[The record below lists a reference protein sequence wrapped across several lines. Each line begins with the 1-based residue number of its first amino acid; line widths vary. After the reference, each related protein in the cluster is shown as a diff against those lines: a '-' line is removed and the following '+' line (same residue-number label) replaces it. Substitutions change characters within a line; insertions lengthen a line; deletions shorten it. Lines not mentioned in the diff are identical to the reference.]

1 METVGVIAEYN
12 PFHNGHL
19 LQLREIRRLFPRAD
33 IIVAMSGSFTQ
44 RGTVA
49 ILDKWQRAE
58 AAVRS
63 GASLILELPAVFSTR
78 SAQYFA
84 SGGVRLFDRLGV
96 VDYLAFGSECD
107 SLTQLQSM
115 SKKVEAAVES
125 SLVKIRLQQGSSYA
139 AALTEAAA
147 PDDLMRQPNVILA
160 LEYLRALS
168 KTGSHIEPL
177 PLPRF
182 SARHHERALPAE
194 GEENSVA
201 SASAIRTALTDP
213 SAEDGDTLA
222 AALHAVPA
230 AVKDMLLQAK
240 KHRFNDSSLL
250 FRPILSLLLAD
261 APDGLRSVAGVSEG
275 LEHRLRRAA
284 LSARSFEELIESV
297 RSKRY
302 PLARIRR
309 LLLHLL
315 LRLSADDAKIFDEQG
330 PLYAR
335 VLAFNDDG
343 RRLLRKIKKRAE
355 IPAVAKTARFLP
367 MRALES
373 GSLTPAQKMLT
384 FDLRATALASLTS
397 TPVGSPSANADFIVS
412 PIYISGPM

>member
-19 LQLREIRRLFPRAD
+19 LQLREIRRLFPHAD

-63 GASLILELPAVFSTR
+63 GASLVLELPAVFSTR

-84 SGGVRLFDRLGV
+84 SGGVRLFNRLDV
-96 VDYLAFGSECD
+96 VDCLAFGSECS
-107 SLTQLQSM
+107 SLARLQSM
-115 SKKVEAAVES
+115 RKKIEAAENGG
-125 SLVKIRLQQGSSYA
+125 LKNRLRAGGSYA
-139 AALTEAAA
+139 SALTEAAA

-194 GEENSVA
+194 GEENSIA

-213 SAEDGDTLA
+213 SAKDGDTLA

-261 APDGLRSVAGVSEG
+261 EPDGLRSVAGVSEG

-284 LSARSFEELIESV
+284 LSARSFDELVESV

-373 GSLTPAQKMLT
+373 GSLTPAQQMLT

>member
-63 GASLILELPAVFSTR
+63 GASLVLELPAVFSTR

-96 VDYLAFGSECD
+96 VDCLAFGSECS
-107 SLTQLQSM
+107 SLARLQSM
-115 SKKVEAAVES
+115 RKKIEAAENGG
-125 SLVKIRLQQGSSYA
+125 LKNRLRAGGSYA
-139 AALTEAAA
+139 SALTEAAA

-168 KTGSHIEPL
+168 KTDSHIEPL

-194 GEENSVA
+194 GEENSIA

-213 SAEDGDTLA
+213 AAKDGDTLA

-250 FRPILSLLLAD
+250 FRPILSLILAD
-261 APDGLRSVAGVSEG
+261 EPDGLRSVAGVSEG

-373 GSLTPAQKMLT
+373 GSLTPAQQMLT

>member
-63 GASLILELPAVFSTR
+63 GASLVLELPAVFSTR

-96 VDYLAFGSECD
+96 VDCLAFGSECS
-107 SLTQLQSM
+107 SLAKLQSM
-115 SKKVEAAVES
+115 RKKIEAAENGG
-125 SLVKIRLQQGSSYA
+125 LKNRLRAGGSYA
-139 AALTEAAA
+139 SALTEAAA

-213 SAEDGDTLA
+213 SAKDGDTLA

-240 KHRFNDSSLL
+240 KYRFNDSSLL
-250 FRPILSLLLAD
+250 FRPILSLILAD
-261 APDGLRSVAGVSEG
+261 EPDGLRSVAGVSEG

-284 LSARSFEELIESV
+284 LFARSFEELIESV

-412 PIYISGPM
+412 PIYISGPL

>member
-96 VDYLAFGSECD
+96 VDCLAFGSECS
-107 SLTQLQSM
+107 SLARLQSM
-115 SKKVEAAVES
+115 RKKIEAAENGG
-125 SLVKIRLQQGSSYA
+125 LKNRLRAGGSYA
-139 AALTEAAA
+139 SALTEAAA

-213 SAEDGDTLA
+213 SAKDGDTLA

-230 AVKDMLLQAK
+230 AVRDMLLQAK

-355 IPAVAKTARFLP
+355 IPAVAKTALFLP

-373 GSLTPAQKMLT
+373 GSLTPAQQMLT

>member
-63 GASLILELPAVFSTR
+63 GASLVLELPAVFSTR

-84 SGGVRLFDRLGV
+84 SGGVRLFNRLGV
-96 VDYLAFGSECD
+96 VDCLAFGSECS
-107 SLTQLQSM
+107 SLARLQSM
-115 SKKVEAAVES
+115 RKKIEAAENGG
-125 SLVKIRLQQGSSYA
+125 LKNRLRAGGSYA
-139 AALTEAAA
+139 SALTEAAA

-168 KTGSHIEPL
+168 QTGSQIEPL

-182 SARHHERALPAE
+182 SAGHHERALPAE
-194 GEENSVA
+194 GKENSVA

-213 SAEDGDTLA
+213 SAKDGDTLA

-240 KHRFNDSSLL
+240 KHCFNDSSLL
-250 FRPILSLLLAD
+250 FRPILSLILAD
-261 APDGLRSVAGVSEG
+261 ESDGLRSVAGVSEG

>member
-63 GASLILELPAVFSTR
+63 GASLVLELPAVFSTR

-96 VDYLAFGSECD
+96 VDCLAFGSECS
-107 SLTQLQSM
+107 SLARLQSM
-115 SKKVEAAVES
+115 RKKIEAAENGG
-125 SLVKIRLQQGSSYA
+125 LKNRLRAGGSYA
-139 AALTEAAA
+139 SALTEAAA

-168 KTGSHIEPL
+168 KTDSHIEPL

-194 GEENSVA
+194 GEENSIA

-213 SAEDGDTLA
+213 SAKDGDTLA

-240 KHRFNDSSLL
+240 KHCFNDSSLL

-261 APDGLRSVAGVSEG
+261 EPDGLRSVAGVSEG

-284 LSARSFEELIESV
+284 LSARSFDELVESV

-335 VLAFNDDG
+335 VLTFNDDG

>member
-63 GASLILELPAVFSTR
+63 GASLVLELPAVFSTR

-84 SGGVRLFDRLGV
+84 SGGVRLFNRLDI
-96 VDYLAFGSECD
+96 VDCLAFGSECS
-107 SLTQLQSM
+107 SLARLQSM
-115 SKKVEAAVES
+115 RKKIEAAENGG
-125 SLVKIRLQQGSSYA
+125 LKNRLRAGGSYA
-139 AALTEAAA
+139 SALTEAAT

-213 SAEDGDTLA
+213 SAKDGDTLA

-373 GSLTPAQKMLT
+373 GSLTPAQQMLT

-412 PIYISGPM
+412 AIYISGPM

>member
-63 GASLILELPAVFSTR
+63 GASLVLELPAVFSTR

-96 VDYLAFGSECD
+96 VDCLAFGSECS
-107 SLTQLQSM
+107 SLARLQSM
-115 SKKVEAAVES
+115 RKKIEAAENGG
-125 SLVKIRLQQGSSYA
+125 LKNRLRAGGSYA
-139 AALTEAAA
+139 SALTEAAA

-213 SAEDGDTLA
+213 SAKDGDTLA

-373 GSLTPAQKMLT
+373 GSLTPAQQMLT

>member
-96 VDYLAFGSECD
+96 VDCLAFGSECS
-107 SLTQLQSM
+107 SLARLQSM
-115 SKKVEAAVES
+115 RKKIEAAENGG
-125 SLVKIRLQQGSSYA
+125 LKNRLRAGGSYA
-139 AALTEAAA
+139 SALTEAAA

-213 SAEDGDTLA
+213 SAKDGDTLA

-250 FRPILSLLLAD
+250 FRPILSLILAD
-261 APDGLRSVAGVSEG
+261 EPDGLRSVAGVSEG

-355 IPAVAKTARFLP
+355 IPAVARTARFLP

>member
-1 METVGVIAEYN
+1 METVGGIAEYN

-63 GASLILELPAVFSTR
+63 GASLVLELPAVFSTR

-96 VDYLAFGSECD
+96 VDCLAFGSECS
-107 SLTQLQSM
+107 SLAKLQSM
-115 SKKVEAAVES
+115 RKKIEAAENGG
-125 SLVKIRLQQGSSYA
+125 LKNRLRAGGSYA
-139 AALTEAAA
+139 SALTEAAA

-168 KTGSHIEPL
+168 KTDSHIEPL

-213 SAEDGDTLA
+213 SAKDGDTLA

-250 FRPILSLLLAD
+250 FRPILSLILAD
-261 APDGLRSVAGVSEG
+261 EPDGLRSVAGVSEG

-373 GSLTPAQKMLT
+373 GSLTPAQQMLT
-384 FDLRATALASLTS
+384 FDLRATVLASLTS

-412 PIYISGPM
+412 PISISGPM

>member
-19 LQLREIRRLFPRAD
+19 LQLREIRRLFPLAD

-63 GASLILELPAVFSTR
+63 GASLVLELPAVFSTR

-96 VDYLAFGSECD
+96 VDYLAFGSECS
-107 SLTQLQSM
+107 SLARLQSM
-115 SKKVEAAVES
+115 RKKIEAAENGG
-125 SLVKIRLQQGSSYA
+125 LKNRLRAGGSYA
-139 AALTEAAA
+139 SALTEAAA

-168 KTGSHIEPL
+168 KTDSNIEPL

-213 SAEDGDTLA
+213 SAKDGDTLA

-250 FRPILSLLLAD
+250 FRPILSLILAD
-261 APDGLRSVAGVSEG
+261 EPDGLRSVAGVSEG

>member
-63 GASLILELPAVFSTR
+63 GASLVLELPAVFSTR

-84 SGGVRLFDRLGV
+84 SGGVRLFNRLDV
-96 VDYLAFGSECD
+96 VDCLAFGSECS
-107 SLTQLQSM
+107 SLAKLQSM
-115 SKKVEAAVES
+115 RKKIEAAENGG
-125 SLVKIRLQQGSSYA
+125 LKNRLRAGGSYA
-139 AALTEAAA
+139 SALTEAAA

-194 GEENSVA
+194 GEENSIA

-213 SAEDGDTLA
+213 SAKDGDTLA

-261 APDGLRSVAGVSEG
+261 EPDGLRSVAGVSEG

-373 GSLTPAQKMLT
+373 GSLTRNKCLPST
-384 FDLRATALASLTS
+384 FARRPL
-397 TPVGSPSANADFIVS
+397 PP
-412 PIYISGPM
+412 

>member
-96 VDYLAFGSECD
+96 VDCLAFGSECS
-107 SLTQLQSM
+107 SLARLQSM
-115 SKKVEAAVES
+115 RKKIEAAENGG
-125 SLVKIRLQQGSSYA
+125 LKNRLRAGGSYA
-139 AALTEAAA
+139 SALTEAAA

-330 PLYAR
+330 PLYAH

-373 GSLTPAQKMLT
+373 GSLTPAQQMLT

-397 TPVGSPSANADFIVS
+397 IPVGSPSANADFIVS

>member
-63 GASLILELPAVFSTR
+63 GASLVLELPAVFSTR

-96 VDYLAFGSECD
+96 VDCLAFGTECS
-107 SLTQLQSM
+107 SLAKLQSM
-115 SKKVEAAVES
+115 RKKIEAAENGG
-125 SLVKIRLQQGSSYA
+125 LKNRLRAGGSYA
-139 AALTEAAA
+139 SALTEAAA

-213 SAEDGDTLA
+213 SVKDGDTLA

-250 FRPILSLLLAD
+250 FRPILSLILAD
-261 APDGLRSVAGVSEG
+261 EPDGLRSVAGVSEG
-275 LEHRLRRAA
+275 LEHRLRRAT

-343 RRLLRKIKKRAE
+343 RRLLRKIKKSAGM
-355 IPAVAKTARFLP
+355 PAVARTARFLP

-373 GSLTPAQKMLT
+373 GSLTPAQQMLT

>member
-63 GASLILELPAVFSTR
+63 GASLVLELPAVFSTR

-96 VDYLAFGSECD
+96 VDCLAFGSECS
-107 SLTQLQSM
+107 SLARLQSM
-115 SKKVEAAVES
+115 RKKIEAAENGG
-125 SLVKIRLQQGSSYA
+125 LKNRLRAGGSYA
-139 AALTEAAA
+139 SALTEAAA

-373 GSLTPAQKMLT
+373 GSLTPAQQMLT

>member
-63 GASLILELPAVFSTR
+63 GASLVLELPAVFSTR

-96 VDYLAFGSECD
+96 VDCLAFGSECS
-107 SLTQLQSM
+107 SLARLQSM
-115 SKKVEAAVES
+115 RKKIEAAENGG
-125 SLVKIRLQQGSSYA
+125 LKNRLRAGGSYA
-139 AALTEAAA
+139 SALTEAAA

-213 SAEDGDTLA
+213 SAKDGDTLA

-373 GSLTPAQKMLT
+373 GSLPPAQKMLT

>member
-1 METVGVIAEYN
+1 MTTVGVIAEYN

-19 LQLREIRRLFPRAD
+19 LQLREIRRRFPDAG

-58 AAVRS
+58 AAVRH
-63 GASLILELPAVFSTR
+63 GAALVLELPAVFATR

-84 SGGVRLFDRLGV
+84 TGGVRLFDRLGV
-96 VDYLAFGSECD
+96 VDFLVFGSECD
-107 SLTQLQSM
+107 NLAKLQSM
-115 SKKVEAAVES
+115 RKRIAAVES
-125 SLVKIRLQQGSSYA
+125 DDLKNRLREGGSYA
-139 AALTEAAA
+139 AALTKTAS
-147 PDDLMRQPNVILA
+147 PDDLVRQPNVILA

-168 KTGSHIEPL
+168 HINSPVVPL

-182 SARHHERALPAE
+182 SAGHHEQELPAKDTR
-194 GEENSVA
+194 NAVA
-201 SASAIRTALTDP
+201 SASAIR
-213 SAEDGDTLA
+213 
-222 AALHAVPA
+222 AALSASLADDGKSLDDALRVVPDA
-230 AVKDMLLQAK
+230 AKEMLLQAK
-240 KHRFNDSSLL
+240 AHGFNDSSLL
-250 FRPILSLLLAD
+250 FRPVLSRILAD
-261 APDGLRSVAGVSEG
+261 ETDVLRSIVGVSEG

-284 LSARSFEELIESV
+284 FSARSYDELIETV

-302 PLARIRR
+302 PRSRIRR

-315 LRLSADDAKIFDEQG
+315 VGLSAEDAESFNEQG

-343 RRLLRKIKKRAE
+343 RRLLRNIKKRAE
-355 IPAVAKTARFLP
+355 IPVVARTARFLP

-373 GSLTPAQKMLT
+373 GILSPAQKMLS

-397 TPVGSPSANADFIVS
+397 VPVGSPPANADFSVS
-412 PIYISGPM
+412 PIYINDIT

>member
-96 VDYLAFGSECD
+96 VDCLAFGSECS
-107 SLTQLQSM
+107 SLARLQSM
-115 SKKVEAAVES
+115 RKKIEAAENGG
-125 SLVKIRLQQGSSYA
+125 LKNRLRAGGSYA
-139 AALTEAAA
+139 SALTEAAA

-213 SAEDGDTLA
+213 SAKDGDTLA

-250 FRPILSLLLAD
+250 FRPILSLILAD
-261 APDGLRSVAGVSEG
+261 EPDGLRSVAGVSEG

-343 RRLLRKIKKRAE
+343 RRLLRKIKKSAE
-355 IPAVAKTARFLP
+355 IPAVARTARFLP

>member
-1 METVGVIAEYN
+1 METVGVIAEYY

-63 GASLILELPAVFSTR
+63 GASPVLELPAVFSTR

-96 VDYLAFGSECD
+96 VDCLAFGSECS
-107 SLTQLQSM
+107 SLAKLQSM
-115 SKKVEAAVES
+115 RKKIEAAENGG
-125 SLVKIRLQQGSSYA
+125 LKNRLRAGDSYA
-139 AALTEAAA
+139 SALTEAAA

-168 KTGSHIEPL
+168 KTDSHIEPL

-201 SASAIRTALTDP
+201 SASAIRTALTNP
-213 SAEDGDTLA
+213 SAKDGDTLA

-261 APDGLRSVAGVSEG
+261 EPDGLRSVAGVSEG

-284 LSARSFEELIESV
+284 LSARSFDELVESV

-302 PLARIRR
+302 PRARIRR

-373 GSLTPAQKMLT
+373 GSLTPAQQMLT

>member
-96 VDYLAFGSECD
+96 VDCLAFGSECS
-107 SLTQLQSM
+107 SLARLQSM
-115 SKKVEAAVES
+115 RKKIEAAENGG
-125 SLVKIRLQQGSSYA
+125 LKNRLRAGGSYA
-139 AALTEAAA
+139 SALTEAAA

-168 KTGSHIEPL
+168 KTGLHIEPL

-213 SAEDGDTLA
+213 SAKDGDTLA

-250 FRPILSLLLAD
+250 FRPILSLILAD
-261 APDGLRSVAGVSEG
+261 EPDGLRSVAGVSEG

-373 GSLTPAQKMLT
+373 GSLTPAQQMLT

>member
-63 GASLILELPAVFSTR
+63 GASLVLELPAVFSTR

-96 VDYLAFGSECD
+96 VDCLAFGSECS
-107 SLTQLQSM
+107 SLASLQSM
-115 SKKVEAAVES
+115 RKKIEAAENGG
-125 SLVKIRLQQGSSYA
+125 LKNRLRAGGSYA
-139 AALTEAAA
+139 SALTEAAA

-213 SAEDGDTLA
+213 SAKDGDTLA

-240 KHRFNDSSLL
+240 KYRFNDSSLL
-250 FRPILSLLLAD
+250 FRPILSLILAD
-261 APDGLRSVAGVSEG
+261 EPDGLRSVAGVSEG

-284 LSARSFEELIESV
+284 LFARSFEELIESV

>member
-19 LQLREIRRLFPRAD
+19 LQLREICRLFPRAD

-63 GASLILELPAVFSTR
+63 GASLVLELPAVFSTR

-96 VDYLAFGSECD
+96 VDRLAFGSECS
-107 SLTQLQSM
+107 SLAKLQSM
-115 SKKVEAAVES
+115 RKKIEAAENGG
-125 SLVKIRLQQGSSYA
+125 LKNRLRAGGSYA
-139 AALTEAAA
+139 SALTEAAA

-168 KTGSHIEPL
+168 KTDSHIEPL

-213 SAEDGDTLA
+213 SAKDGDTLA

-250 FRPILSLLLAD
+250 FRPILSLILAD
-261 APDGLRSVAGVSEG
+261 EPDGLRSVAGVSEG

-284 LSARSFEELIESV
+284 LSARSFDELVESV

-315 LRLSADDAKIFDEQG
+315 LHLPADDAKIFDEQG

-373 GSLTPAQKMLT
+373 GSLTPAQQMLT

>member
-19 LQLREIRRLFPRAD
+19 LQLREIRRLFPHAD

-63 GASLILELPAVFSTR
+63 GASLVLELPAVFSTR

-96 VDYLAFGSECD
+96 VDCLAFGSECS
-107 SLTQLQSM
+107 SLARLQSM
-115 SKKVEAAVES
+115 RKKIEAAENGG
-125 SLVKIRLQQGSSYA
+125 LKNRLRAGGSYA
-139 AALTEAAA
+139 SALTEAAA

-250 FRPILSLLLAD
+250 FRPILSLILAD
-261 APDGLRSVAGVSEG
+261 EPDGLRSVAGVSEG

-373 GSLTPAQKMLT
+373 GSLTPAQQMLT

>member
-1 METVGVIAEYN
+1 
-12 PFHNGHL
+12 
-19 LQLREIRRLFPRAD
+19 
-33 IIVAMSGSFTQ
+33 
-44 RGTVA
+44 
-49 ILDKWQRAE
+49 
-58 AAVRS
+58 
-63 GASLILELPAVFSTR
+63 
-78 SAQYFA
+78 
-84 SGGVRLFDRLGV
+84 
-96 VDYLAFGSECD
+96 
-107 SLTQLQSM
+107 
-115 SKKVEAAVES
+115 
-125 SLVKIRLQQGSSYA
+125 
-139 AALTEAAA
+139 
-147 PDDLMRQPNVILA
+147 
-160 LEYLRALS
+160 
-168 KTGSHIEPL
+168 
-177 PLPRF
+177 
-182 SARHHERALPAE
+182 
-194 GEENSVA
+194 
-201 SASAIRTALTDP
+201 
-213 SAEDGDTLA
+213 
-222 AALHAVPA
+222 
-230 AVKDMLLQAK
+230 MLLQAK

-250 FRPILSLLLAD
+250 FRPILSLILAD
-261 APDGLRSVAGVSEG
+261 EPDGLRSVAGVSEG

-384 FDLRATALASLTS
+384 SDLRATALASLTS
-397 TPVGSPSANADFIVS
+397 TPVGSPLANADFIVS

>member
-19 LQLREIRRLFPRAD
+19 LQLREIRRLFPHAA

-96 VDYLAFGSECD
+96 VDCLAFGSECS
-107 SLTQLQSM
+107 SLARLQSM
-115 SKKVEAAVES
+115 RKKIEAAENGG
-125 SLVKIRLQQGSSYA
+125 LKNRLRAGGSYA
-139 AALTEAAA
+139 SALTEAAA

-213 SAEDGDTLA
+213 SAKDGDTLA

-373 GSLTPAQKMLT
+373 GSLTPAQQMLT

>member
-58 AAVRS
+58 AAVCS
-63 GASLILELPAVFSTR
+63 GASLVLELPAVFSTR

-96 VDYLAFGSECD
+96 VDCLAFGSECS
-107 SLTQLQSM
+107 SLARLQSM
-115 SKKVEAAVES
+115 RKKIEAAENGG
-125 SLVKIRLQQGSSYA
+125 LKNRLRAGGSYA
-139 AALTEAAA
+139 SALTEAAA

-213 SAEDGDTLA
+213 SAKDGDTLA

-250 FRPILSLLLAD
+250 FRPILSLILAD
-261 APDGLRSVAGVSEG
+261 EPDGLRSVAGVSEG

-284 LSARSFEELIESV
+284 LSARSFDELVESV

-302 PLARIRR
+302 PRARIRR

-315 LRLSADDAKIFDEQG
+315 LRLSADDAKFFDKQG

-355 IPAVAKTARFLP
+355 IPAVAKMARFLP

>member
-19 LQLREIRRLFPRAD
+19 LQLREIRRLFPLAD

-63 GASLILELPAVFSTR
+63 GASLVLELPAVFSTR

-96 VDYLAFGSECD
+96 VDCLAFGSECS
-107 SLTQLQSM
+107 SLARLQSM
-115 SKKVEAAVES
+115 RQKIEAAENGG
-125 SLVKIRLQQGSSYA
+125 LKNRLRAGGSYA
-139 AALTEAAA
+139 SALTEAAA

-168 KTGSHIEPL
+168 KTDSNIEPL

-182 SARHHERALPAE
+182 SARHHERALPTE

-213 SAEDGDTLA
+213 SAKDGDTLA

-250 FRPILSLLLAD
+250 FRPILSLILAD
-261 APDGLRSVAGVSEG
+261 EPDGLRSVAGVSEG

-373 GSLTPAQKMLT
+373 GSLPPAQKMLT

>member
-63 GASLILELPAVFSTR
+63 GASLVLELPAVFSTR

-96 VDYLAFGSECD
+96 VDCLAFGSECS
-107 SLTQLQSM
+107 SLARLQSM
-115 SKKVEAAVES
+115 RKKIEAAENGG
-125 SLVKIRLQQGSSYA
+125 LKNRLRAGGSYA
-139 AALTEAAA
+139 SALTEAAA

-194 GEENSVA
+194 DEENSVA

-213 SAEDGDTLA
+213 SAKDGDTLA

-373 GSLTPAQKMLT
+373 GSLTPAQQMLT

>member
-19 LQLREIRRLFPRAD
+19 LQLREIRRLFPSAD

-63 GASLILELPAVFSTR
+63 GASLVLELPAVFSTR

-84 SGGVRLFDRLGV
+84 SGGVRLFNRLDV
-96 VDYLAFGSECD
+96 VDCLAFGSECS
-107 SLTQLQSM
+107 SLARLQSM
-115 SKKVEAAVES
+115 RKKIEAAENGG
-125 SLVKIRLQQGSSYA
+125 LKNRLRAGGSYA
-139 AALTEAAA
+139 SALTEAAA

-182 SARHHERALPAE
+182 SAGHHERALPAK

-213 SAEDGDTLA
+213 SAKDGDTLA

-240 KHRFNDSSLL
+240 KHCFNDSSLL

>member
-63 GASLILELPAVFSTR
+63 GASLVLELPAVFSTR

-84 SGGVRLFDRLGV
+84 SGGVRLFNRLDV
-96 VDYLAFGSECD
+96 VDCLAFGSECS
-107 SLTQLQSM
+107 SLARLQSM
-115 SKKVEAAVES
+115 RKKIEAAENGG
-125 SLVKIRLQQGSSYA
+125 LKNRLRAGGSYA
-139 AALTEAAA
+139 SALTEAAA

-213 SAEDGDTLA
+213 SAKDGDTLA

-284 LSARSFEELIESV
+284 LSARSFEELVESV

-373 GSLTPAQKMLT
+373 GSLTPAQQMLT

-412 PIYISGPM
+412 PIYISDPM

>member
-19 LQLREIRRLFPRAD
+19 LQLREIRRLFPHAD

-63 GASLILELPAVFSTR
+63 GASLVLELPAVFSTR

-96 VDYLAFGSECD
+96 VDCLAFGSECS
-107 SLTQLQSM
+107 SLARLQSM
-115 SKKVEAAVES
+115 RKKIEAAENGG
-125 SLVKIRLQQGSSYA
+125 LKNRLRAGGSYA
-139 AALTEAAA
+139 SALTEAAA

-213 SAEDGDTLA
+213 SAKDGDTLA

-373 GSLTPAQKMLT
+373 GSLTPAQQMLT